1 MVEIPDDVAK
11 REAERLRWLA
21 GQEEQRCGGKGTGE
35 SPRLYAIADLLDPF
49 GPTLREQ
56 VLGVIRAAW
65 YSDYSTPE
73 GTADAVL
80 AVVADWLAA
89 QPLMSPEE
97 TMRLGLSRPLT
108 RDDQRNH
115 DVRLIRGGGDRG

>member
-11 REAERLRWLA
+11 QFAAALRSENTSGMGLTA
-21 GQEEQRCGGKGTGE
+21 HDRDH
-35 SPRLYAIADLLDPF
+35 LADLLDPQP
-49 GPTLREQ
+49 PTLREQ

-65 YSDYSTPE
+65 YSDDSTPE

-89 QPLMSPEE
+89 QPKIAYQPMWSHS
-97 TMRLGLSRPLT
+97 TSVAMQ
-108 RDDQRNH
+108 RDH

>member
-11 REAERLRWLA
+11 SLALTLRNLNGHPLLDGA
-21 GQEEQRCGGKGTGE
+21 VLTGW
-35 SPRLYAIADLLDPF
+35 AALLDPQP
-49 GPTLREQ
+49 PTLREQ

-65 YSDYSTPE
+65 YSDDSTPE

-89 QPLMSPEE
+89 QPLHAGALPSLDRCEY
-97 TMRLGLSRPLT
+97 
-108 RDDQRNH
+108 QRAH
-115 DVRLIRGGGDRG
+115 DVALIRDGGAS

>member
-35 SPRLYAIADLLDPF
+35 SPGLYAIADLLDPF

-56 VLGVIRAAW
+56 VALALSEYIPGRTWDAH
-65 YSDYSTPE
+65 
-73 GTADAVL
+73 ADAVL

-89 QPLMSPEE
+89 QPLHAGALPSLDRCEY
-97 TMRLGLSRPLT
+97 
-108 RDDQRNH
+108 QRAH
-115 DVRLIRGGGDRG
+115 DVALIRDGGAS

>member
-1 MVEIPDDVAK
+1 MGVCDKRMEVGDIVGVLCSCGHVNLVHDAGGCAMWALRVIAPAVA
-11 REAERLRWLA
+11 
-21 GQEEQRCGGKGTGE
+21 
-35 SPRLYAIADLLDPF
+35 DPPA
-49 GPTLREQ
+49 PTLREQ

-65 YSDYSTPE
+65 YSDDSTPE

-115 DVRLIRGGGDRG
+115 DVRLIRGGGA

>member
-1 MVEIPDDVAK
+1 VSDDVTLPADVAK
-11 REAERLRWLA
+11 TLAVYHRDRSKLSLNVVSRDAAQWHREV
-21 GQEEQRCGGKGTGE
+21 
-35 SPRLYAIADLLDPF
+35 ADLLDPQP
-49 GPTLREQ
+49 PTLREQ

-65 YSDYSTPE
+65 YSDDSTPE

-115 DVRLIRGGGDRG
+115 DVRLIRGGGA